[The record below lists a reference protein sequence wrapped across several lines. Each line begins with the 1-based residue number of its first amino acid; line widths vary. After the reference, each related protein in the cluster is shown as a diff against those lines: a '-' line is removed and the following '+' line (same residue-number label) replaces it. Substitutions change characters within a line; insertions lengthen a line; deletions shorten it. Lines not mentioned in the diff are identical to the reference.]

1 MKTGQM
7 KLWNIERARKENHTM
22 VSGAQKAFPA
32 SVRSIRRGD
41 VYYADFGSVEDAV
54 GHELAKKRPVL
65 IIQNNFGNKKSTTT
79 ICLCL
84 TTKCKY
90 GIPYHVHFNDL
101 NIVSRE
107 SDICAEQIKTIDQ
120 CRLEQYLGNV
130 GSAVMEQVDK
140 ALIISLGIKHADLSD
155 ITTDMQ
161 ETNVIDEP
169 QESITIFQYMGQ
181 QLRFWQDVEM
191 KVSLIKV
198 EIKRLDDEID
208 SILNYIEETNYNA
221 AQGYKVYKVL
231 RDKQNERK
239 SLVKEVI
246 CLESIVEYVDT
257 DKMIQAFQNSMKVAD
272 DKIRDANKITFVKEL
287 MENAVQLQE

>member
-1 MKTGQM
+1 MKIGPM
-7 KLWNIERARKENHTM
+7 KLWNIERARKEKYNM

-32 SVRSIRRGD
+32 CVRSIRRGD

-65 IIQNNFGNKKSTTT
+65 IIQNNLGNKKSTTT

-84 TTKCKY
+84 STKCKY
-90 GIPYHVHFNDL
+90 GLPYHVHFNDL

-140 ALIISLGIKHADLSD
+140 ALVISLGIKGVDLSD
-155 ITTDMQ
+155 IVSVQ
-161 ETNVIDEP
+161 EPEVVEEP
-169 QESITIFQYMGQ
+169 QETLSIFQYMGE
-181 QLRFWQDVEM
+181 QLRFWQDIEI
-191 KVSLIKV
+191 KVSLIKT
-198 EIKRLDDEID
+198 EIARLDEEIN
-208 SILNYIEETNYNA
+208 SIMNYIEETNYNA

-231 RDKQNERK
+231 RDKQVERK
-239 SLVKEVI
+239 ALIKEVI
-246 CLESIVEYVDT
+246 CLESVIEHVDT
-257 DKMIQAFQNSMKVAD
+257 EKMVQAFQDSIKLAD
-272 DKIRDANKITFVKEL
+272 EKIKKANKITFVKEL
-287 MENAVQLQE
+287 MEEAV